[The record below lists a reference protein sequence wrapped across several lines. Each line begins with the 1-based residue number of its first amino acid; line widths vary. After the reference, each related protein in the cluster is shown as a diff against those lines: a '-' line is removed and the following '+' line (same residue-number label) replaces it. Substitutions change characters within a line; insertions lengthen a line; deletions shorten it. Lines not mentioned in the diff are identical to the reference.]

1 MNRTERLVVGMLVA
15 AVLLSAPAFL
25 LHSSARFAGSPWG
38 AVFGGLAAL
47 CMMVLLVYP
56 LMKHSVSL
64 RQRFARFDSMK
75 GILRLHVFIGVIG
88 VLLAIVHTGHKY
100 QSSLGISLTVTMIL
114 VVLTGFVSGYYLP
127 LVSTELADQQKQLTM
142 LRQEY
147 DRLGMQAASAEGRS
161 GSQVSLLG
169 LVEGI
174 ADLELAIGARSALRW
189 SFSAWTVAHVL
200 LSLLMYF
207 LLTVH
212 IAAEVYF
219 GLRWLP

>member
-1 MNRTERLVVGMLVA
+1 MNRTERLVVAMLVA

-25 LHSSARFAGSPWG
+25 LHSSARFAGSPLG

-47 CMMVLLVYP
+47 CMMSLLVYP
-56 LMKHSVSL
+56 LMRHSASL
-64 RQRFARFDSMK
+64 KQRFARFASMK
-75 GILRLHVFIGVIG
+75 GVLRFHVFVGVIG
-88 VLLAIVHTGHKY
+88 VLLAIIHTGHKY
-100 QSSLGISLTVTMIL
+100 QSPLGISLMVTMIL

-127 LVSTELADQQKQLTM
+127 LVSTELADQQKQLTT
-142 LRQEY
+142 LRQQY
-147 DRLGMQAASAEGRS
+147 DRLGMQVASADERS
-161 GSQVSLLG
+161 GPRVSLLG

-174 ADLELAIGARSALRW
+174 ADLELAIGARSAVRR
-189 SFSAWTVAHVL
+189 SFSAWTIAHVL

-212 IAAEVYF
+212 VAAEIYL